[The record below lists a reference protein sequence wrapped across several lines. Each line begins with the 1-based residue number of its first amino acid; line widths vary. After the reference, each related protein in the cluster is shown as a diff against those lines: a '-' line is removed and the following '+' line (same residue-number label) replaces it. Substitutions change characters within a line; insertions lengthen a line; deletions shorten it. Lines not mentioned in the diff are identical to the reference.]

1 MDIPWPYYV
10 NAVVQFQEATWLQ
23 RWYIV
28 CFWILYIMSYLPQ
41 TLVCNVNPWLL
52 YKVRFYTI
60 ITTVF
65 QFLCL
70 IASVFN
76 LTSSVFNHGKL
87 KSRIVANSSWGIS
100 KRKLISHDVKSS
112 SESLWTAA
120 VKRCYPSRVT
130 LELQRFQISWNI
142 IFCCKSFILLL

>member
-23 RWYIV
+23 RWYVV

-41 TLVCNVNPWLL
+41 TLVCHVNPLLL

-87 KSRIVANSSWGIS
+87 KSRIAANSSWGIS
-100 KRKLISHDVKSS
+100 KRKLISHDHVKSS

-120 VKRCYPSRVT
+120 VKQCYPSRVT
-130 LELQRFQISWNI
+130 LELQISDFVKYNI
-142 IFCCKSFILLL
+142 FCKSFILLL

>member
-1 MDIPWPYYV
+1 
-10 NAVVQFQEATWLQ
+10 
-23 RWYIV
+23 
-28 CFWILYIMSYLPQ
+28 MSYLPQ
-41 TLVCNVNPWLL
+41 TLVCHVNLSLL

-87 KSRIVANSSWGIS
+87 KSRIVANSS
-100 KRKLISHDVKSS
+100 
-112 SESLWTAA
+112 
-120 VKRCYPSRVT
+120 
-130 LELQRFQISWNI
+130 
-142 IFCCKSFILLL
+142 